1 MSVPE
6 ILDIDTLCQTEAYTV
21 ERRYV
26 KIDVNETITREV
38 IDDATAFIVLVP
50 ATKDGDPLFCQ
61 LLHPANT
68 VYYWGFP
75 HLQLPRA
82 MKDSYGAAVS
92 ELVRKSFG
100 VSAAAENITP
110 FITLFED
117 AVTIIDRQVHYFR
130 VTLTSV
136 PQTSAE
142 SWWSADTASA
152 ISQFTTGLRTDSFT
166 LAGLLWLDAQGDQ
179 AGRRQGRALLAP
191 GGPLPIPPN
200 SHDRD
205 LFVGRWFS
213 IVSRSLRT
221 SADNQGYDQEVVRR
235 TDTVLVVP
243 VQGRRV
249 ITLREYFAGV
259 NGLPPGLVGGHVQQG
274 LSAPSVAAVAHR
286 EMREECGMSGRLTR
300 LASTYGSP
308 DLTRTVHHFLATRLF
323 HDPLDTGTEDH
334 DVRARWDE
342 LSDLV
347 PGGLLDS
354 FVVSEVVTILLSAR
368 ELARHPQQVTER
380 TGP

>member
-1 MSVPE
+1 MSAPE
-6 ILDIDTLCQTEAYTV
+6 ILDIDTLCRTEAYTV
-21 ERRYV
+21 ERRQV

-38 IDDATAFIVLVP
+38 IDDATAFIVLIP
-50 ATKDGDPLFCQ
+50 TTEDGDPYFCQ

-82 MKDSYGAAVS
+82 MKDSFGAAVT
-92 ELVRKSFG
+92 ELVRESFG
-100 VSAAAENITP
+100 MSARAENVTP
-110 FITLFED
+110 LITLFED
-117 AVTIIDRQVHYFR
+117 AVSIIDRQVHYYR
-130 VTLTSV
+130 VTLADV
-136 PQTSAE
+136 PQTNIGS
-142 SWWSADTASA
+142 WSADAASA
-152 ISQFTTGLRTDSFT
+152 ILQFTTGLRTDSFT
-166 LAGLLWLDAQGDQ
+166 LAGLLWLDAQGDRTSNFQ
-179 AGRRQGRALLAP
+179 ARALPP
-191 GGPLPIPPN
+191 GSQLPTPPN
-200 SHDRD
+200 SRDRD

-213 IVSRSLRT
+213 IVSRNFRT
-221 SADNQGYDQEVVRR
+221 PTDNKGHDQEVIRR

-274 LSAPSVAAVAHR
+274 LSASAVAAVAHR
-286 EMREECGMSGRLTR
+286 EMREECGMSGKLTR

-342 LSDLV
+342 LGDLI
-347 PGGLLDS
+347 PGKLLDS

-368 ELARHPQQVTER
+368 ELAQHPQLVNER